1 MKNWITKSLCKF
13 SALSACCMLPL
24 GLPVHGESY
33 VTMEELFDEGMEQI
47 APAVRDPFEPVN
59 RVIFKFNNFLYLN
72 VFNPVARTYEWVTPD
87 PLEKRFSNFFENLGT
102 PVRLVGNIL
111 QGKWDGAL
119 NESGRFLVNS
129 TIGIAGLFR
138 PADEV
143 SFLEQMPQEDIGQ
156 ALGSWGF
163 KEGPYILLP
172 VLGPSS
178 FRDLIGRVG
187 DRAVDPFKLPFA
199 QFDEWEVRT
208 AYSVGGIL
216 VNSPSIVDR
225 YKQMKGGA
233 LDPYVALRNG
243 YFQYRSA
250 AIEE

>member
-1 MKNWITKSLCKF
+1 MKNWITKSLYK
-13 SALSACCMLPL
+13 SAALFALCVLPL
-24 GLPVHGESY
+24 GLPIYGEPY

-47 APAVRDPFEPVN
+47 APEVRDPFEPVN
-59 RVIFKFNNFLYLN
+59 RVIFKFNDFLYLN

-119 NESGRFLVNS
+119 NESGRFLLNS
-129 TIGIAGLFR
+129 TIGIAGLHR

-143 SFLEQMPQEDIGQ
+143 SFLEQPAKEDIGQ

-163 KEGPYILLP
+163 GDGPYILIP

-199 QFDEWEVRT
+199 EFDEWEVRT
-208 AYSVGGIL
+208 VYGVGGIL
-216 VNSPSIVDR
+216 VNSPSLVDR

-233 LDPYVALRNG
+233 LDPYIALRNG
-243 YFQYRSA
+243 YFQYRDA
-250 AIEE
+250 AIKE

>member
-1 MKNWITKSLCKF
+1 MKNWITKSLYK
-13 SALSACCMLPL
+13 SAALFALCVLPL
-24 GLPVHGESY
+24 GLPVYGEPY
-33 VTMEELFDEGMEQI
+33 VTMEELFDEGVEQI
-47 APAVRDPFEPVN
+47 APEVRDPFEPVN
-59 RVIFKFNNFLYLN
+59 RVIFKFNDFLYLN

-119 NESGRFLVNS
+119 NESGRFLLNS
-129 TIGIAGLFR
+129 TIGIAGLHR

-143 SFLEQMPQEDIGQ
+143 SFLEQPAKEDIGQ

-163 KEGPYILLP
+163 GDGPYILIP

-199 QFDEWEVRT
+199 EFDEWEVRT
-208 AYSVGGIL
+208 VYGVGGIL
-216 VNSPSIVDR
+216 VNSPSLVDR

-233 LDPYVALRNG
+233 LDPYIALRNG
-243 YFQYRSA
+243 YFQYRDA
-250 AIEE
+250 AIKG

>member
-1 MKNWITKSLCKF
+1 MKNWITKSLYK
-13 SALSACCMLPL
+13 SAGLFVLCVLPL
-24 GLPVHGESY
+24 GFPVYGESF
-33 VTMEELFDEGMEQI
+33 VTMEELFDEGIEQS
-47 APAVRDPFEPVN
+47 APAALDPFEPVN
-59 RVIFKFNNFLYLN
+59 RVIFKFNDFLYLN

-119 NESGRFLVNS
+119 NESGRFLLNS
-129 TIGIAGLFR
+129 TIGIAGLHR

-143 SFLEQMPQEDIGQ
+143 SFLEQPPKEDIGQ

-163 KEGPYILLP
+163 GDGPYILIP

-199 QFDEWEVRT
+199 EFDEWEVRT
-208 AYSVGGIL
+208 VYGVGGIL
-216 VNSPSIVDR
+216 VNSPSMVDR

-233 LDPYVALRNG
+233 LDPYIALRNG
-243 YFQYRSA
+243 YFQYRDA
-250 AIEE
+250 AIKE

>member
-1 MKNWITKSLCKF
+1 MKNWITKSLYK
-13 SALSACCMLPL
+13 SAALFALCVLPL
-24 GLPVHGESY
+24 GLPVYGEPY
-33 VTMEELFDEGMEQI
+33 VTMEELFDEGMEQM
-47 APAVRDPFEPVN
+47 APEVRDPFEPVN
-59 RVIFKFNNFLYLN
+59 RVIFKFNDFLYLN

-119 NESGRFLVNS
+119 NESGRFLLNS
-129 TIGIAGLFR
+129 TIGIAGLHR

-143 SFLEQMPQEDIGQ
+143 SSLEQPAKEDIGQ

-163 KEGPYILLP
+163 GDGPYILIP

-199 QFDEWEVRT
+199 EFDEWEVRT
-208 AYSVGGIL
+208 AYGVGGIL
-216 VNSPSIVDR
+216 VNSPSLVDR

-233 LDPYVALRNG
+233 LDPYIALRNG
-243 YFQYRSA
+243 YFQYRDA
-250 AIEE
+250 AIKE